1 MQYDI
6 SEIGAINVSLNFDE
20 DWYNEWCNERKV
32 ADSPAMREEY
42 AEEEC
47 DFDVEYFDSET
58 FHHMGYDNMSYGE
71 IVENFG
77 EKLANDALSQCLA
90 DGKEHD
96 FEIQA
101 YQDDEIDVTNPQELN
116 VAAVKY
122 LRHGGYFKNCR
133 GFILTNGVVVY
144 TDSEHNQCSK
154 IPGVSGTFHFIEL
167 GNIRVLDH
175 GIDIAQNPT
184 KEQYR
189 VIEEFLESYLGETV
203 YLDLMNKRIGNA
215 SKQYNDCDAESVMR
229 DIYNYFERGIKPRE
243 NFRECRKIT
252 EKQLRKIIRES
263 IINIL
268 NKNPQE

>member
-1 MQYDI
+1 MRYDI
-6 SEIGAINVSLNFDE
+6 SEIGAVNLTLNFDDDFYQ
-20 DWYNEWCNERKV
+20 DWLSETSQQ
-32 ADSPAMREEY
+32 DSPMARIEY
-42 AEEEC
+42 AKTDC
-47 DFDVEYFDSET
+47 DFDVEYLDSET
-58 FHHMGYDNMSYGE
+58 FHSMGEYDTMTYNE
-71 IVENFG
+71 IEENFG

-90 DGKEHD
+90 DGREHS

-101 YQDDEIDVTNPQELN
+101 YQDDEVNVTNPQELN
-116 VAAVKY
+116 AAAVKY

-184 KEQYR
+184 REQYR

-215 SKQYNDCDAESVMR
+215 SKQYDDCDAESVVR
-229 DIYNYFERGIKPRE
+229 DIYNYFEHGIKPRE
-243 NFRECRKIT
+243 NFREGKNSIKISRKELKKIIT
-252 EKQLRKIIRES
+252 EAISRALS
-263 IINIL
+263 
-268 NKNPQE
+268 